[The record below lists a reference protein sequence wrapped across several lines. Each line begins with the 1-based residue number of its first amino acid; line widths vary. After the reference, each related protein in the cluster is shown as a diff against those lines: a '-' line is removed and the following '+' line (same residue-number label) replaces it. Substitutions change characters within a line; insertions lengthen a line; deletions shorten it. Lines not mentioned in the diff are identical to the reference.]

1 MKGWDLF
8 TEGWVHL
15 FLGLHRILLLTFVFL
30 TCESSLYFLSIYS
43 SFFFFNF
50 AGSFS
55 GYLGLLS
62 LMENF
67 SVREVFFLKLA

>member
-1 MKGWDLF
+1 VSPLCTF
-8 TEGWVHL
+8 
-15 FLGLHRILLLTFVFL
+15 FQFILL
-30 TCESSLYFLSIYS
+30 
-43 SFFFFNF
+43 FFFNF
-50 AGSFS
+50 AASFS